1 MVARV
6 RLERGEVLK
15 SGWIKIY
22 SGGRA
27 ARLADGVDVG
37 GEKKKRF
44 KHLGLELLA
53 RR

>member
-1 MVARV
+1 MK
-6 RLERGEVLK
+6 GEVLK

-27 ARLADGVDVG
+27 ARADGMELG

-44 KHLGLELLA
+44 KPLGLEQLA
-53 RR
+53 G